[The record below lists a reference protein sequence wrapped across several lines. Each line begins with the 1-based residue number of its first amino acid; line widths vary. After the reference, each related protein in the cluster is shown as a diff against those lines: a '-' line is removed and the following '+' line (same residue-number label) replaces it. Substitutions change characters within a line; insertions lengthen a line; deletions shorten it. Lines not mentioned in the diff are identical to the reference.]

1 MSKRSH
7 FWGNASGKLGEAVYY
22 RAGGEQRTRTW
33 VPRIKNPKSRPQAV
47 QRTKLNNLT
56 ALYKGMQTAIQNF
69 TRIEKSG
76 RSAFNQFVANNSNI
90 NQWVADKGMI
100 EKKQGVGRDFVIT
113 KGDIDITTLLSY
125 STTDP
130 VEGGPI
136 SAPMV
141 NGTGKSLAYCFSVGI
156 GGSVTYDETRTANGD
171 PAYADGGAYGTGLVS
186 GKEFYQYLAGNG
198 NPYNLP
204 AEFTVSIVLGEVID
218 DAFDFQTYSVKCS
231 ADSTDKLKCVQFFNE
246 DPTYVSGTE
255 LSILNLCV
263 PINGEVVRPAEQKTQ
278 ATGITGASFLAICP
292 TETSGAGK
300 KAAAFIIA
308 YKDDAGLHT
317 SGSRLCVMSSS
328 DLKLTLGSDIV
339 ADYLPTGTL
348 GTKIVSK
355 YEIASNSLV

>member
-1 MSKRSH
+1 MSKRSL
-7 FWGNASGKLGEAVYY
+7 FWGNASGKLGEAVFY

-33 VPRIKNPKSRPQAV
+33 VPKIKNPKSRAQAV

-130 VEGGPI
+130 VIGGPL
-136 SAPMV
+136 SAPVV
-141 NGTGKSLAYCFSVGI
+141 NGTGKSLSYCFSLGI

-171 PAYADGGAYGTGLVS
+171 PAYTGGGAYGTGLVS
-186 GKEFYQYLAGNG
+186 GKEFYQYLTGNG

-204 AEFTVSIVLGEVID
+204 AEFTVSIILGEVID

-246 DPTYVSGTE
+246 DPSYTSGTKM
-255 LSILNLCV
+255 SILNMCV
-263 PINGEVVRPAEQKTQ
+263 PMDGEVDRPADQNTQ

-292 TETSGAGK
+292 TETLDAGK
-300 KAAAFIIA
+300 KAAALIIA

-317 SGSRLCVMSSS
+317 SGSQLCVMSSS
-328 DLKLTLGSDIV
+328 DLETTLGSDIV
-339 ADYLPTGTL
+339 ADYLPAGTF
-348 GTKIVSK
+348 GTKIVSQ